1 MNPKEQRKHFIE
13 SLYETL
19 DTVVS
24 PTPYIEITE
33 GEKLDV
39 KFLDGKGN
47 LPKPNAIEV
56 TCLDIVSVLNNRTF

>member
-24 PTPYIEITE
+24 PTPYMEIVQGT
-33 GEKLDV
+33 KLT
-39 KFLDGKGN
+39 LH
-47 LPKPNAIEV
+47 A
-56 TCLDIVSVLNNRTF
+56 S